1 MYGCIQTVLS
11 DPHEGNV
18 RREGKLCRRSASRKM
33 NLLTAHCVVSSV
45 RVQRRVRF
53 PSSVSVSIMK
63 ARASSAARSLRLH
76 ALRRRSSAKI
86 EFPESRWL
94 NVCSFLLLCGSLFQH
109 RLTGEPELRRRFILS
124 GRQSFQHRLSGGHE
138 LPQAGSP
145 LTGRGGL
152 GHVSRGRG
160 VKVRQSW
167 TFTGNFTR
175 PAAAGLSALLAEGK
189 IGRK

>member
-86 EFPESRWL
+86 EFPESRCFASALFFCKSPGGTLSPWIRFRFRR
-94 NVCSFLLLCGSLFQH
+94 NRKRYPPRPCTAGAARDTCPEAEVRKSGTRPDFLGDFNAACCGRPVLPVPA
-109 RLTGEPELRRRFILS
+109 LPECGRRR
-124 GRQSFQHRLSGGHE
+124 
-138 LPQAGSP
+138 
-145 LTGRGGL
+145 
-152 GHVSRGRG
+152 
-160 VKVRQSW
+160 
-167 TFTGNFTR
+167 
-175 PAAAGLSALLAEGK
+175 
-189 IGRK
+189 

>member
-1 MYGCIQTVLS
+1 M
-11 DPHEGNV
+11 

-86 EFPESRWL
+86 EFPESRCYASAL
-94 NVCSFLLLCGSLFQH
+94 FLCAAGGAAAVQGGRCPPWIPLRFRRNRRGYPPLV
-109 RLTGEPELRRRFILS
+109 RTADEAAPRRRGQRS
-124 GRQSFQHRLSGGHE
+124 KSQVHA
-138 LPQAGSP
+138 P
-145 LTGRGGL
+145 
-152 GHVSRGRG
+152 
-160 VKVRQSW
+160 
-167 TFTGNFTR
+167 TFTGNLMR